1 MSIINYFTIFFFQ
14 SSEYEEYYDSEE
26 EFGARLKPVFV
37 RKWVLIV
44 HNSLNDQWFK
54 FYFQIDLVFHL
65 TTHSIQMYPRFNLA
79 AWIRSD
85 RVTVQ
90 EREQMA
96 IDEEKEEEKRKK
108 LLEDRRRTS
117 RKVPYLLKKL
127 GIEAELRLASVI
139 VNRFLGGSP
148 LIQIFVT
155 QCEYKKR

>member
-1 MSIINYFTIFFFQ
+1 
-14 SSEYEEYYDSEE
+14 
-26 EFGARLKPVFV
+26 
-37 RKWVLIV
+37 
-44 HNSLNDQWFK
+44 
-54 FYFQIDLVFHL
+54 
-65 TTHSIQMYPRFNLA
+65 
-79 AWIRSD
+79 
-85 RVTVQ
+85 
-90 EREQMA
+90 MA